1 MALTNK
7 LWKLWSIEHY
17 IWQCCDNLTS
27 TNLQIPP
34 EYSLSSVYFAIQ
46 HIFLK
51 GILFNLKCGGPFT
64 LRSLTRHKTRS
75 NFPHASHWHRT
86 HCDLI
91 QLHNSTFWS
100 WNKDETN
107 KPTEDLFFLFKKSC
121 VTFECTWNP
130 LLCLLDLVQRWQS
143 PPYGCHSLN
152 SYNICLCQT
161 TEFIQ
166 CINNET
172 MATFHSATRL
182 WAQWNTVKAFKAFFV
197 CWMNRP
203 S

>member
-1 MALTNK
+1 MGVLLHSDHWQGTKQGQTSHMPPTGIALTV
-7 LWKLWSIEHY
+7 
-17 IWQCCDNLTS
+17 T
-27 TNLQIPP
+27 
-34 EYSLSSVYFAIQ
+34 
-46 HIFLK
+46 
-51 GILFNLKCGGPFT
+51 LFNSIIQ
-64 LRSLTRHKTRS
+64 RSDHGTKTR
-75 NFPHASHWHRT
+75 P
-86 HCDLI
+86 
-91 QLHNSTFWS
+91 
-100 WNKDETN
+100 TN
-107 KPTEDLFFLFKKSC
+107 QQRIFFFLFKKSC

-197 CWMNRP
+197 CWMNRA
-203 S
+203 SYKTRSWDSYSTCVWV